1 MGNDESGIFERVLQ
15 FADIMIAEGTD
26 QYGPVHSPMFASVLR
41 TANRRIPTERPPDIL
56 GQRTGDRSYGGGNL
70 LHDIPLL
77 GTFYALGALPGCAH
91 FAEAADRYLDW
102 FLANCPNPIT
112 GLFPWGEHTY
122 WHFVYEREW
131 AEANFGIGDHIHDHL
146 RQAPVWF
153 WEKAWGFAP
162 QRVLDF
168 ANGLQWHIVDEESFE
183 YIRHAYI
190 NRQARHQP
198 GGRSCDFPRHGGFYL
213 LDWVFAYVKSGQRHF
228 LDWAERMDR
237 YHQEHMDPRF
247 QALLIETRT
256 NNPAFERFTGSQQ
269 ISLALSLLEAADLLE
284 SVPATAERFRQ
295 HATLYIDGYLRMPH
309 RPDEGLF
316 AGATD
321 RRDNTL
327 REPHRVWGSLYGD
340 WPLAYIGLICTGL
353 HRQTGRSDI
362 LEIAARMAEPIQ
374 GTPFPAEGNVPAM
387 DLGLSL
393 ALAVD
398 LFDLTGE
405 ARYQEQ
411 ARQHAGTALDQYA
424 VNGLF
429 RGATRHG
436 AYDSQM
442 GVAYLIHALARFGT
456 MERPG
461 SCPIP
466 PDYSAR

>member
-1 MGNDESGIFERVLQ
+1 MEHAEGRLIELVTRFG
-15 FADIMIAEGTD
+15 DIMIEEGTD

-41 TANRRIPTERPPDIL
+41 TASRRIPSERPPDIP

-77 GTFYALGALPGCAH
+77 GTFYALGRLPGGAR
-91 FAEAADRYLDW
+91 FTEASDRYLRW
-102 FLANCPNPIT
+102 FLENGPNPVT

-131 AEANFGIGDHIHDHL
+131 AEAEFGIGDHIHDHL

-153 WEKAWGFAP
+153 WEKAWELAP
-162 QRVLDF
+162 QRVIDF

-190 NRQARHQP
+190 NRQARHRP
-198 GGRSCDFPRHGGFYL
+198 GARSCDFPRHGGFYL

-237 YHQEHMDPRF
+237 YHQDHMDPRF

-269 ISLALSLLEAADLLE
+269 LSLALSLLEATTLLE
-284 SVPATAERFRQ
+284 SAPEVADRFRQ
-295 HATLYIDGYLRMPH
+295 HAHLYIDGYLRMPH
-309 RPDEGLF
+309 RPAEGLF

-321 RRDNTL
+321 RKDNRLAETP
-327 REPHRVWGSLYGD
+327 RPWGSLYGD
-340 WPLAYIGLICTGL
+340 WPLAYVGLICTGL
-353 HRQTGRSDI
+353 HRQTARNDI
-362 LEIAARMAEPIQ
+362 LEIAAAMAD
-374 GTPFPAEGNVPAM
+374 TVRRAPFPEQGCIPAL
-387 DLGLSL
+387 DLGL
-393 ALAVD
+393 AIGLAVD

-405 ARYQEQ
+405 PRYRDQ
-411 ARQHAGTALDQYA
+411 ALQHAETALQRYW

-429 RGATRHG
+429 RGATHHG

-442 GVAYLIHALARFGT
+442 GVAYLVHALARLGT

-466 PDYSAR
+466 PDYTAR